1 MQIIELNDYQQSAL
15 VTATFTDDLKIIYP
29 ALGLNGEA
37 GEVAE
42 KVKKVLRDNNG
53 EFSKEKCTEIAKE
66 LGDCL
71 WYVAVMAD
79 SIGYSLQ
86 EIAQMNIEKLRSR
99 QQRNK
104 IHGNGDNR

>member
-37 GEVAE
+37 
-42 KVKKVLRDNNG
+42 G